1 LEELALKE
9 HVMQR
14 RSFDRFRRVLMSCV
28 LSLLI
33 ALASSTPAAAASAKG
48 ALPPD
53 LVAYF
58 SGNWTGSGAFVKSG
72 KPLASDYSFVP
83 DIENQ
88 CLVVHQK
95 EKPPYDF
102 EFVALWSVNSDS
114 GQVVM
119 LLVSNHG
126 SGARVFHGSAWQE
139 GRLSF
144 ETAPEDPKVPG
155 RERFTFERD
164 STTAFHTMYEYS
176 QDGGK
181 TWAVGD
187 RQSFTKTP

>member
-1 LEELALKE
+1 
-9 HVMQR
+9 
-14 RSFDRFRRVLMSCV
+14 MSCV
-28 LSLLI
+28 LSPLI
-33 ALASSTPAAAASAKG
+33 VLASSTPTPAAPAKG

-58 SGNWTGSGAFVKSG
+58 AGNWSGSGAFVRSG
-72 KPLASDYSFVP
+72 KPLASTYSFVP

-95 EKPPYDF
+95 EKSPNDY

-114 GQVVM
+114 GQLVM
-119 LLVSNHG
+119 LLVSNHQGGASVLHG
-126 SGARVFHGSAWQE
+126 SGWQE
-139 GRLSF
+139 GKLSF
-144 ETAPEDPKVPG
+144 ETAPEDPKILG
-155 RERFTFERD
+155 RERFTFQRD
-164 STTAFHTMYEYS
+164 SATAFHTMYEYS

-187 RQSFTKTP
+187 RQSFTKTS